1 MYRWCCIKWYD
12 ESCPG
17 IIAIMDALACLD
29 ETQYRFART
38 GEECMDWN
46 KRGNMKGPPNI
57 TISAEIEIIE
67 I

>member
-1 MYRWCCIKWYD
+1 
-12 ESCPG
+12 
-17 IIAIMDALACLD
+17 
-29 ETQYRFART
+29 
-38 GEECMDWN
+38 MDWN

>member
-1 MYRWCCIKWYD
+1 
-12 ESCPG
+12 
-17 IIAIMDALACLD
+17 
-29 ETQYRFART
+29 
-38 GEECMDWN
+38 MDWD